1 MSPDFPIRLYQ
12 IKKAHNMNTVYH
24 DNKGSLVKS
33 SEEDVRLEQSKRV
46 DDINIKQ
53 SESKPEKYKNINVIM
68 LVSLLLSML
77 ITIPISIARAGS
89 SL

>member
-1 MSPDFPIRLYQ
+1 
-12 IKKAHNMNTVYH
+12 MNTVYH

-53 SESKPEKYKNINVIM
+53 SESKPEKYKCYH
-68 LVSLLLSML
+68 VSFIIVEHAYYYTNKHCESWFKL
-77 ITIPISIARAGS
+77 IALRPFII
-89 SL
+89 